1 MRDTSVDA
9 DAMVV
14 AAIRRTSPAE
24 RVAHAL
30 AWSEQV
36 REVAL
41 RRLRSLHPGRTD
53 LELVELMLG
62 VRLAMPTGAQA
73 SLER

>member
-9 DAMVV
+9 DALVV
-14 AAIRRTSPAE
+14 EAIRRTRPAE

-36 REVAL
+36 REIAL
-41 RRLRSLHPGRTD
+41 RRLRELHPGRTD
-53 LELVELMLG
+53 FELVELMLG
-62 VRLAMPTGAQA
+62 VRLGVPTGTRAPV
-73 SLER
+73 ER